1 MAMMI
6 MKRGIANDNDDD
18 RDPIENQPSQDS
30 RWRANREP
38 INIQEGG
45 NGEPIESQSRPCRV
59 IMQRQ

>member
-30 RWRANREP
+30 R
-38 INIQEGG
+38 
-45 NGEPIESQSRPCRV
+45 
-59 IMQRQ
+59 